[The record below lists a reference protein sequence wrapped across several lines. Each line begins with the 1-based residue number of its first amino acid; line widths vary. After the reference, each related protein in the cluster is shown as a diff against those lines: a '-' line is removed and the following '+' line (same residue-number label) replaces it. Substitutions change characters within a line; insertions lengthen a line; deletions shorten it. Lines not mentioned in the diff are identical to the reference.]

1 MITDLHQENQDL
13 RDQVKVKD
21 KTLSPS
27 ESVRSQDTSDQNLC
41 HLLET
46 AQSVESVDVTLDVK
60 VPDEESFG
68 KETNFTASTPFIG

>member
-1 MITDLHQENQDL
+1 ME
-13 RDQVKVKD
+13 VKD

-27 ESVRSQDTSDQNLC
+27 ESVRSQDQDTSDQNLC

-46 AQSVESVDVTLDVK
+46 AQSVESVDLTLDVK

-68 KETNFTASTPFIG
+68 KENYFTASTPSFG